1 MNFTVCKLCL
11 SNFDSPQKNKKTMFR
26 EFPGSPAV
34 RSLHFTAE
42 GLGSIPG
49 RVTKIPHAFEAA
61 SGVEA
66 QCIRAGLGEKGGKR
80 EK

>member
-1 MNFTVCKLCL
+1 
-11 SNFDSPQKNKKTMFR
+11 MFR

-49 RVTKIPHAFEAA
+49 QVTKILQVTECGQKNLKKGLVLPKYKV
-61 SGVEA
+61 SS
-66 QCIRAGLGEKGGKR
+66 IRHYL
-80 EK
+80 